1 MRHGSLL
8 TLALLAYAP
17 GAAADPAVYWA
28 KAVRGAVVDDVTGEP
43 LAGVV
48 VVAQWELV
56 RELVPGMVNESYG
69 DRLAIV
75 ETVTDSN
82 GRYEIAG
89 WGPVA
94 RPPFMHLEHRD
105 PSISFFKAGYY
116 PWTVTNELRSSYSRD
131 SVRASQWDGQAVRL
145 RKFTGQ
151 AQEWLVPDGRFK
163 APASVSG
170 TLEDYASRVN
180 RLQVT
185 LQWSKGNDDWKKY
198 PRMVEALAAERER
211 LKRERLNPDYQI
223 KEHPQ

>member
-1 MRHGSLL
+1 MRYGPLL
-8 TLALLAYAP
+8 IVTLLAYTP
-17 GAAADPAVYWA
+17 AALADPAMYSA

-56 RELVPGMVNESYG
+56 REVVPGFVNKSYG
-69 DRLAIV
+69 DRLQIA
-75 ETVTDSN
+75 ETVTDAN

-89 WGPVA
+89 WGPLA
-94 RPPFMHLEHRD
+94 RPPWTHLEHRD
-105 PSISFFKAGYY
+105 PLISFFKAGYY
-116 PWTVTNELRSSYSRD
+116 PWSVTNELRTSYSRD
-131 SVRASQWDGQAVRL
+131 AVRTSQWDGQTVRL

-163 APASVSG
+163 APASVTG
-170 TLEDYASRVN
+170 TLEDYASRLS
-180 RLQVT
+180 RLQDT
-185 LQWSKGNDDWKKY
+185 LQWSQANDAWKKY

-211 LKRERLNPDYQI
+211 LKREGLDPNYQI

>member
-8 TLALLAYAP
+8 TMALIAYAP
-17 GAAADPAVYWA
+17 AAVADPAIYSA

-56 RELVPGMVNESYG
+56 RELLPGMVNKSYG
-69 DRLAIV
+69 DRLAIA
-75 ETVTDSN
+75 ETVTDAS

-94 RPPFMHLEHRD
+94 RPPSTHLEHRD
-105 PSISFFKAGYY
+105 PSISFFKPGYY
-116 PWTVTNELRSSYSRD
+116 PWTVTNEVRSSYSRD
-131 SVRASQWDGQAVRL
+131 ALRVSQWDGQTVRL
-145 RKFTGQ
+145 RKYTGQ
-151 AQEWLVPDGRFK
+151 PQEWLVQDGRFK
-163 APASVSG
+163 APARVAG

-180 RLQVT
+180 GLQNT
-185 LQWSKGNDDWKKY
+185 LQWTKGNDDWKKY

-211 LKRERLNPDYQI
+211 LKREGLNPNYQI
-223 KEHPQ
+223 REHPQ